1 MCLTMQLCTKRSHC
15 LKKCMYFN
23 SRETAQIVLITFVF
37 VKRFDNKYI
46 FKPDLFVDLN
56 YI

>member
-1 MCLTMQLCTKRSHC
+1 
-15 LKKCMYFN
+15 MYFN

-46 FKPDLFVDLN
+46 FKSDLFVDLN